1 MLARPTRVPP
11 ICAEARAAVCGP
23 PLCALPMCAAL
34 KCMPPPPRAPKL
46 IPPRCPPKPPCP
58 PPPCPPP
65 PCPPPPCPP
74 PPPPRA
80 SASSVSRGTTRS
92 SISAMQALVVNT
104 SLTARRDWTR
114 RTAAVGRA
122 LAYLHERRAFNT
134 DTGVFLRSRRLTM
147 SNYQNSVL
155 SKLRLSLSGSSYRAR
170 HETDGLHRDRPALAR
185 QFCGSDDWRRNQ

>member
-1 MLARPTRVPP
+1 
-11 ICAEARAAVCGP
+11 
-23 PLCALPMCAAL
+23 MCAVL
-34 KCMPPPPRAPKL
+34 KCIPPPRAPKL

-65 PCPPPPCPP
+65 CPPKLAPCPPPCPPPPCPPPPCPPLP

-92 SISAMQALVVNT
+92 SIAAMQALVVNT

-155 SKLRLSLSGSSYRAR
+155 SKLRLSLSGSSY
-170 HETDGLHRDRPALAR
+170 
-185 QFCGSDDWRRNQ
+185 S